1 MPGIELPWL
10 GGIVDI
16 DGETGGTGVGVG
28 VPEPEK
34 SPIRSVR
41 LGKVVAVTVTVTM
54 PPAMVSSRQCMI
66 YAVSIHQKRMFN
78 GITISPSTDSILL
91 HYHV

>member
-1 MPGIELPWL
+1 MDEP
-10 GGIVDI
+10 
-16 DGETGGTGVGVG
+16 TGAGAGVGVG
-28 VPEPEK
+28 GVTGVPEPK
-34 SPIRSVR
+34 KTPIRFIR
-41 LGKVVAVTVTVTM
+41 FGKVVAVTVTVTM